1 MGFGGI
7 GYDPAAQRE
16 MLAADLERERSN
28 IKQDQEE
35 ARNARLEEEKLRLS
49 LERAARA
56 EQFEAMEA
64 EKLAI
69 EESEEEAIEEQMG
82 QQQAQQN
89 VMSFFSERPGIQIA
103 KPGNEVRPE

>member
-7 GYDPAAQRE
+7 GYDPAAQQE
-16 MLAADLERERSN
+16 MMAANLERERAN
-28 IKQDQEE
+28 RKQDQEE

-56 EQFEAMEA
+56 EQFEAMES

-69 EESEEEAIEEQMG
+69 EESEEEAIQEQVG

-89 VMSFFSERPGIQIA
+89 VMSFFSERPGVQIS
-103 KPGNEVRPE
+103 KPGNEMRPE

>member
-1 MGFGGI
+1 MGFGGM
-7 GYDPAAQRE
+7 GYDPAAQQE
-16 MLAADLERERSN
+16 MMAANLERERAN
-28 IKQDQEE
+28 RKQDQEE

-69 EESEEEAIEEQMG
+69 EEQMG
-82 QQQAQQN
+82 QQQTQQN
-89 VMSFFSERPGIQIA
+89 VMSFFSERPGVQIA
-103 KPGNEVRPE
+103 KPGNEMRPE